1 MVEERMLIK
10 HSSATVKMGANTN
23 VSHKAKTRA
32 ILKLEE
38 MQKENDS
45 DSPVLAPLN
54 WHVVMFGS
62 TLY

>member
-1 MVEERMLIK
+1 MIEERMLIK

-45 DSPVLAPLN
+45 DFPILAPLN
-54 WHVVMFGS
+54 
-62 TLY
+62 